1 MMWAIA
7 TLVASSVVCLSVY
20 VLGTSVSHAKVAEL
34 IEIPFWEQTWM
45 NSNDDDDDDVSGT
58 SRQQKTS

>member
-1 MMWAIA
+1 
-7 TLVASSVVCLSVY
+7 VY

-45 NSNDDDDDDVSGT
+45 NSNDDDDDVSGT

>member
-1 MMWAIA
+1 M
-7 TLVASSVVCLSVY
+7 Y